1 MCVLSILRFV
11 QTIAATVLT
20 AAWSLSK
27 NCSCNRFKYIYWI
40 CLQGSTS
47 VSVEHG
53 LTSGGTNLP
62 TPEADKQTAETI
74 GHVLDM
80 CDLCDMWLLHWKQ
93 RCRTICLIWHS
104 PLQLIAS
111 RNGLELFYRFGF
123 LILKRLT
130 LRVFCCQQV
139 YSGREGIKA
148 ESINSH
154 SRQNIWSVRSSLSL
168 A

>member
-1 MCVLSILRFV
+1 MLGGNPETRLDPNCSKPSRSRNRSMWQFRLHQLIVCTVSTWRFWMD
-11 QTIAATVLT
+11 
-20 AAWSLSK
+20 AAW
-27 NCSCNRFKYIYWI
+27 
-40 CLQGSTS
+40 LQAQT
-47 VSVEHG
+47 
-53 LTSGGTNLP
+53 TNLP